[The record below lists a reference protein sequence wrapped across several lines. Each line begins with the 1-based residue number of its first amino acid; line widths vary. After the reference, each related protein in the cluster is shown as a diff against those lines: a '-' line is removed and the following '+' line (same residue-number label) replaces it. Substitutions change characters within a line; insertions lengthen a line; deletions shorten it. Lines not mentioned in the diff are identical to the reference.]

1 MIKLTREV
9 YIQTTYNMIVSEGL
23 EQVSIRKIAK
33 KLNCSSASLYRHF
46 ESLEHLMSFASI
58 KFLQPYIDDLKFV
71 VPKNEQEI
79 DTYYR
84 IWESFAMFS
93 FLNPKIYNGIF
104 FGQYSSNLSKTIK
117 MYYTMFSSEITDIG
131 DIISLF
137 IMESNFNKR
146 DLILLENCTKKEKF
160 TKSDIQLISTLCVY
174 LYKGMLKTVLE
185 KVENESVEKLV
196 YYLMDGIHFIVDSVK
211 NKEKL
216 HI

>member
-1 MIKLTREV
+1 MDKLSREV
-9 YIQTTYNMIVSEGL
+9 YIQTTYDMIVSEGI

-58 KFLQPYIDDLKFV
+58 KFLQPYIEDLKLI
-71 VPKNEQEI
+71 VPKNEQKL

-84 IWESFAMFS
+84 IWESFAKLS
-93 FLNPKIYNGIF
+93 FLNAKIYNGIF
-104 FGQYSSNLSKTIK
+104 FGQYSSILSKTIK

-146 DLILLENCTKKEKF
+146 DLILLENCTRNEKF
-160 TKSDIQLISTLCVY
+160 TKSDIKLISTLCVY

-185 KVENESVEKLV
+185 KDENESVEKLV
-196 YYLMDGIHFIVDSVK
+196 SYLMDGIHFIVDSVK
-211 NKEKL
+211 NR
-216 HI
+216 